1 MDYNRD
7 KEFRERIDR
16 LLKEIAPKQIDDRLK
31 ELASEDVKVYSKN
44 CLTILSSYESASWYT
59 LNSNIT
65 II

>member
-1 MDYNRD
+1 M
-7 KEFRERIDR
+7 ER
-16 LLKEIAPKQIDDRLK
+16 LLQEIEQKQIEDRLK
-31 ELASEDVKVYSKN
+31 ELASDDVKVSSKN